1 MVSTQPC
8 ILKVIKPEIQFDRYL
23 LANSQVLESSTVHF
37 PCFLSFLLAVAS
49 NNAFI
54 INLAKMWLGGTPD
67 VVVGTLKV
75 TTSFFHFYKEGI

>member
-8 ILKVIKPEIQFDRYL
+8 ILKVIKAEIQFDRYL
-23 LANSQVLESSTVHF
+23 LANSQFLESSTVHF

-54 INLAKMWLGGTPD
+54 INLAKMGPGSG
-67 VVVGTLKV
+67 VE
-75 TTSFFHFYKEGI
+75 TTYFSAW